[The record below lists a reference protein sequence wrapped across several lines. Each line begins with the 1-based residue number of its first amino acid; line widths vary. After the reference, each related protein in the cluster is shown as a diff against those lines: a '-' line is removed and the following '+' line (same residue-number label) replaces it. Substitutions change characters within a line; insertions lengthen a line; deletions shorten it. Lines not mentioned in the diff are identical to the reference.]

1 VLPFWC
7 AHKLLSVI
15 TNTRYRDKPHNW
27 GVHDLSSGED
37 FTLKTFFPVRIQTMF
52 TLKFLSGWTAP
63 GSQTDRLVVAIR
75 DLAQIRVEAE
85 Q

>member
-1 VLPFWC
+1 VTP
-7 AHKLLSVI
+7 V
-15 TNTRYRDKPHNW
+15 T
-27 GVHDLSSGED
+27 GED
-37 FTLKTFFPVRIQTMF
+37 FNLKAFLPDGIQTMF